1 MEKKELMEI
10 FLKKGL
16 IIDLESLEYFFKNP
30 EQIEIFLKKIEG
42 EKIPSIIKIDF
53 LKSILESKEI
63 EVKEIKKK
71 IFEKK
76 SVSVNDITQMLI
88 ERYEKI
94 KSFFSYR
101 MDIVNLISINKIS
114 EKTKKFSLITM
125 VKEIDRK
132 NKTAIVEDLT
142 GETLVFFPNNFLNFV
157 VQDEV
162 VGLVCEKNNDRIEVL
177 NVLWPDIPLN
187 RKVASLERNVCC
199 VFVSEKVLEE
209 NMEKFLKEISKT
221 ECESFLIFLFLGAYD
236 EKKIENLKKAL
247 PLNSKLVLIKKG
259 SFEQNEKFFTAPVF
273 LSVED
278 KVKILVCDGHIFTS
292 YQGILG
298 EKTEEIMLSLL
309 KKRHL
314 DPIFSVEK
322 IALEDRFIVDPVPDI
337 FVSFDFGSSGLINY
351 KGTTI
356 ISCGSSEKM
365 FWIVNLK
372 SRESL
377 KIDLT

>member
-1 MEKKELMEI
+1 MEKKELIDI

-16 IIDLESLEYFFKNP
+16 MVDLDTLEYFSKNP
-30 EQIEIFLKKIEG
+30 EQVEIFLKEIEKKKVPAIIKMDFVKSIVKPKEIKIE
-42 EKIPSIIKIDF
+42 
-53 LKSILESKEI
+53 
-63 EVKEIKKK
+63 EIKKK

-76 SVSVNDITQMLI
+76 IISIDDISKILI
-88 ERYEKI
+88 ERYERI

-114 EKTKKFSLITM
+114 EKTKKFSLIVM
-125 VKEIDRK
+125 IKEIDKK
-132 NKTAIVEDLT
+132 NKAITVEDLT
-142 GETLVFFPNNFLNFV
+142 GETLVFSQDKFLDLM

-162 VGLVCEKNNDRIEVL
+162 VGLVCEKNDRIEVL

-187 RKVASLERNVCC
+187 RKIASLEENVCC
-199 VFVSEKVLEE
+199 AFISEKVLG
-209 NMEKFLKEISKT
+209 KKRDVFLKKIFEI
-221 ECESFLIFLFLGAYD
+221 ECEGFLIFLFFEHLD
-236 EKKIENLKKAL
+236 EKEVEEFKKNL
-247 PLNSKLVLIKKG
+247 PLNSKLILIKKG
-259 SFEQNEKFFTAPVF
+259 NLEPGENIFSPPVF
-273 LSVED
+273 LNVEN
-278 KVKILVCDGHIFTS
+278 KVKMLLCDGNIFSS

-298 EKTEEIMLSLL
+298 EKTEEIMLNLL

-314 DPIFSVEK
+314 DPVFSVEK
-322 IALEDRFIVDPVPDI
+322 AVIEDRLIIDPVPDI

-356 ISCGSSEKM
+356 ISSGSSEQM